1 MRTHWRLAQRASCLF
16 ACLLESYL
24 QHKVSPS
31 MQMPRLHVK
40 SRLDTGSA
48 ANAACLLAQ
57 LKSIAA
63 RVLTSMNAELPLN

>member
-1 MRTHWRLAQRASCLF
+1 
-16 ACLLESYL
+16 
-24 QHKVSPS
+24 

-48 ANAACLLAQ
+48 ANAACLLAR

-63 RVLTSMNAELPLN
+63 RVLTSMNAEMPLN